1 MEKVSDVFVAAG
13 VVVLVGAAGV
23 LKSIDVMDTYVFS
36 DFAFIIGNF
45 EVKIIGVIEI
55 YILKWE
61 IQNE

>member
-61 IQNE
+61 I

>member
-36 DFAFIIGNF
+36 GFAFIIGNF

-61 IQNE
+61 I